1 MSSGSDVGR
10 SDNTF
15 FNNVSLEYR
24 LNQGSTRYMQMFYN
38 RDSYDWLEG
47 DIGKYGVGFIWRRK
61 LRHFRDIFRLKV
73 PEEVVLPAT
82 PDSLNKEKKDGE

>member
-1 MSSGSDVGR
+1 
-10 SDNTF
+10 
-15 FNNVSLEYR
+15 
-24 LNQGSTRYMQMFYN
+24 MQLFYN